1 MTSKVTDQ
9 SRAIGR
15 VRSRHE
21 EGPPPVRAARA
32 VRDKRVCSTVD
43 LGSADH
49 REFVR
54 WCADAT
60 EDLGAA
66 CVAGQ
71 DVLTVLLRLMLAD
84 TTIAERV
91 KTQLAQQA

>member
-32 VRDKRVCSTVD
+32 VRDKRVRSTVD
-43 LGSADH
+43 LSPADH

-60 EDLGAA
+60 DLGAA
-66 CVAGQ
+66 CVTGQ